1 MTKPVELVW
10 MPDLRIQ
17 QLPGLA
23 VMGRKVPVPNG
34 AEAAYALDF
43 EGRAWVRKPVY
54 LLGYNGLLAEALGWL
69 LARYLEIS
77 VPDAAVVEPNQ
88 M

>member
-10 MPDLRIQ
+10 RPDLRIQ

-34 AEAAYALDF
+34 AEAA
-43 EGRAWVRKPVY
+43 
-54 LLGYNGLLAEALGWL
+54 
-69 LARYLEIS
+69 
-77 VPDAAVVEPNQ
+77 
-88 M
+88 